1 MSVQPHDLVTVLE
14 VLNAACLVCSIWL
27 TERARR
33 WTVAAQQPTTT
44 DLLQVHAFTVGT
56 ISPANAQEWTR

>member
-1 MSVQPHDLVTVLE
+1 MSVVQPHDLVTVLE

-33 WTVAAQQPTTT
+33 LTVPAQQRTTT
-44 DLLQVHAFTVGT
+44 HVHAFTARPSGHCTQSAGVLQ
-56 ISPANAQEWTR
+56 P